1 MKSQGGIGVTGSSPA
16 ALVAKLVSKHERRIR
31 RFIGRRSGPEVL
43 KRATVDDIFQDT
55 VAAAIA
61 SADTF
66 EFHDD
71 DRFVAWITTI
81 ARRVIAH
88 CIAYAR
94 RGPSTIRI
102 KRAESSGVGVS
113 ESELCPGPRTPSS
126 LAAGQEREAAI
137 RSAIGKLPDRY
148 RQVLTLYKLEEK
160 PLAEVAKRMG
170 RTKGATCRL
179 IARAIRH
186 LRRMMADDRGVEPA

>member
-1 MKSQGGIGVTGSSPA
+1 VKSKVGIGVTKSSPA

-61 SADTF
+61 SADNF
-66 EFHDD
+66 VFQDD

-88 CIAYAR
+88 CVAYAR

-102 KRAESSGVGVS
+102 KRAESSGVGVP
-113 ESELCPGPRTPSS
+113 ESQLSPGGRTPSS

-137 RSAIGKLPDRY
+137 RKAIGKLPERY
-148 RQVLTLYKLEEK
+148 SQVLTLYKLEERS
-160 PLAEVAKRMG
+160 LAEVAERMG
-170 RTKGATCRL
+170 RSKGATCRL
-179 IARAIRH
+179 IARAIRQ
-186 LRRMMADDRGVEPA
+186 LRRMTADNGRVQSA